1 MGRVYG
7 NNTGIEREQASVISR
22 DRLTR
27 LEPEVSNTR
36 KHYLLR
42 HECVR
47 YTVCEPERKRDIEH
61 RSKWRWPPVGPT
73 YKPAF
78 DRIIIVINTGC
89 RGLCASAGFFYEC
102 IYDRLF
108 SSYCCVL
115 VTDLSWVLGEI

>member
-27 LEPEVSNTR
+27 LKPEVSNAR
-36 KHYLLR
+36 KHHLLR

-47 YTVCEPERKRDIEH
+47 YTVCEPERKRDIDSH

-78 DRIIIVINTGC
+78 DRIIITVQEI
-89 RGLCASAGFFYEC
+89 
-102 IYDRLF
+102 
-108 SSYCCVL
+108 L
-115 VTDLSWVLGEI
+115 VK